1 MIFTKETT
9 DYKAMYEGLYDDV
22 AMLLVEN
29 RLFNDGDGED
39 ADGLLRKWDRLRMKY
54 SKDNK

>member
-1 MIFTKETT
+1 MSFTKEAT

-22 AMLLVEN
+22 VMLLVKN

-39 ADGLLRKWDRLRMKY
+39 ADQLLHKWDQLRMKY
-54 SKDNK
+54 SKG